1 MVERAGDGPMRSYAP
16 VVEGSPLP
24 AMAVSLEGRV
34 LLLNKAA
41 EALLDV
47 SGDSAKGRPLTDL
60 LPTLQSDES
69 RGDVEDAGNAPGAFF
84 TTVCRSGHERLR
96 LRVFRT
102 FLPPGENSPGCALYH
117 LCDLSEL
124 DALSRKYSDLEYQF
138 AAFVEESTDVYF
150 LLRLDLRLLY
160 VNPAVRT
167 VFGFE
172 PAEWVG
178 RPLDLPVFLPSEE
191 IRRIRVLG
199 KEELLTRGLRNKLFR
214 LYRKDGSLF
223 WGLLSLVPHRGSRP
237 ASGLIGILRDV
248 SEFYETREQ
257 LVQQQ
262 NQLRRTIERLEEAS
276 RLQDQFVANITH
288 ELRTPLTTVMIST
301 EVLLRD
307 TADILPAQKRRQ
319 LELVMKNS
327 KALFE
332 IINDLL
338 DLAKLKKG
346 GFEIQRE
353 SIELEHFVSSLLE
366 EVEPL
371 FSQKHLYL
379 TWKADGDLPQ
389 AFTSD
394 PHILRKI
401 LLNLFSNAF
410 KFTNEGGA
418 TLTLRCS
425 GPVLRFIVTDTG
437 VGIPPKEI
445 NQIFKEFRQ
454 VDGSDSRRYP
464 GTGLGLSIAERFTR
478 LLGGT
483 ITVESTIGRGSS
495 FTVTVP
501 VAWTSEGPDG
511 E

>member
-1 MVERAGDGPMRSYAP
+1 MAEKAGCGPARPYAP
-16 VVEGSPLP
+16 MVEGSPLA
-24 AMAVSLEGRV
+24 AMAVSLEGKV
-34 LLLNKAA
+34 LFLNKAA
-41 EALLDV
+41 EALLSV
-47 SGDSAKGRPLTDL
+47 RGESVEGRPLTEL
-60 LPTLQSDES
+60 LPALSTRQSKGSGHE
-69 RGDVEDAGNAPGAFF
+69 VEQSSGAFF
-84 TTVCRSGHERLR
+84 TTVSRSTRDRIKLQ
-96 LRVFRT
+96 VFRT
-102 FLPPGENSPGCALYH
+102 FLPPTGDSPGCAVYH
-117 LCDLSEL
+117 MCDLSEL
-124 DALSRKYSDLEYQF
+124 EALSRRYSDLEYQF

-172 PAEWVG
+172 PAEWLG

-199 KEELLTRGLRNKLFR
+199 RQELLTRGLRNKLFR

-223 WGLLSLVPHRGSRP
+223 WGLLSLVPHRGGRP

-307 TADILPAQKRRQ
+307 TADVLPAQKRRQ
-319 LELVMKNS
+319 LELIMKNS

-346 GFEIQRE
+346 GFEVQQE
-353 SIELEHFVSSLLE
+353 SIELEPFVSSLLE

-371 FSQKHLYL
+371 FSQKNLYL
-379 TWKADGDLPQ
+379 GWKADGDLPDS
-389 AFTSD
+389 FKSD

-410 KFTNEGGA
+410 KFTNAGGA

-425 GPVLRFIVTDTG
+425 GPVLRFVVTDTG
-437 VGIPPKEI
+437 VGIPQKEI

-483 ITVESTIGRGSS
+483 ITVESVIGSGSS

-501 VAWTSEGPDG
+501 VAGTSANNKDV
-511 E
+511 

>member
-1 MVERAGDGPMRSYAP
+1 MA
-16 VVEGSPLP
+16 EGSRVGLP
-24 AMAVSLEGRV
+24 PPIVSMVNECPMPAIAVSPDGRILLLNREAEKLLNVQDRSLEGNPLSDV
-34 LLLNKAA
+34 LPNLSR
-41 EALLDV
+41 EEEEV
-47 SGDSAKGRPLTDL
+47 ESAGTGRASPPLFATIRR
-60 LPTLQSDES
+60 SS
-69 RGDVEDAGNAPGAFF
+69 RDH
-84 TTVCRSGHERLR
+84 RR
-96 LRVFRT
+96 LRVYRT
-102 FLPPGENSPGCALYH
+102 PLPPTDESPGGALYQ
-117 LCDLSEL
+117 LCDLSEIA
-124 DALSRKYSDLEYQF
+124 ALEKEYADLRFQF
-138 AAFVEESTDVYF
+138 SAFVDESTDVYF
-150 LLRLDLRLLY
+150 LLRHDLQLLY

-172 PAEWVG
+172 ASEWVG
-178 RPLDLPVFLPSEE
+178 RSLELPVFLPSEE
-191 IRRIRVLG
+191 VRRISVLG
-199 KEELLTRGLRNKLFR
+199 TQELFRRGFRNKLFR
-214 LYRKDGSLF
+214 FYRRDGTLF
-223 WGLLSLVPHRGSRP
+223 WGLMSLVPSRKSRSSP
-237 ASGLIGILRDV
+237 ALIGILRDV

-288 ELRTPLTTVMIST
+288 ELRTPLTTVLIST

-307 TADILPAQKRRQ
+307 TADILPVQKKRQ
-319 LELVMKNS
+319 LELIMKNS
-327 KALFE
+327 TALLD

-346 GFEIQRE
+346 GFEVQQE
-353 SIELEHFVSSLLE
+353 AVELEDFVSSLLE

-371 FSQKHLYL
+371 YSEKELYL
-379 TWKADGDLPQ
+379 NWKPDGDLPGS
-389 AFTSD
+389 FRCD

-401 LLNLFSNAF
+401 LLNLLSNAF
-410 KFTNEGGA
+410 KFTKEGGA
-418 TLTLRCS
+418 TLTIQSS

-437 VGIPPKEI
+437 TGIPLKEI
-445 NQIFKEFRQ
+445 NTIFKEFRQ

-483 ITVESTIGRGSS
+483 ITVESVIGKGSS

-501 VAWTSEGPDG
+501 VAGTPASYEK